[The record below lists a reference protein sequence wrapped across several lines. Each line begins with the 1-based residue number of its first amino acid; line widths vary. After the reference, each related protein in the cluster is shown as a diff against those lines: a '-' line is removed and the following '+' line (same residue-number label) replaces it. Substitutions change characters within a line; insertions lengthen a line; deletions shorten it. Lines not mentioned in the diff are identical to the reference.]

1 MTSGVRDRGAGRRA
15 GRRAAGPEQPES
27 ERESK
32 ERRPSSDRR
41 AFVRR
46 RWVAAGVL
54 AAVLGTGYLVL
65 FTPVVGVHEVE
76 VTGLATLEAEEVRA
90 AAAIEPGTPLIRLD
104 TEEVRDRV
112 TRLPKVFAAEVT
124 RSFPGTVR
132 IAVTER
138 TPVAV
143 AGGGHLV
150 DGTGLDYA
158 VVARVPDGLPKLTVD
173 NVRPDDPATRA
184 AVAVL
189 AAIPQ
194 QLRVRVVEVTA
205 KTPGDV
211 RLNLSDG
218 KVVKWGGAEDSGRKA
233 AVLGA
238 LLSREGRTYDV
249 TTPDFP
255 TVS

>member
-1 MTSGVRDRGAGRRA
+1 MTSGVRDRGARRRA
-15 GRRAAGPEQPES
+15 GRRAADPEPEA
-27 ERESK
+27 ESK
-32 ERRPSSDRR
+32 ERRPSDQRR
-41 AFVRR
+41 YVRR

-65 FTPVVGVHEVE
+65 FTPVAGVHEVE
-76 VTGLATLEAEEVRA
+76 VTGLATMDAEEVRA
-90 AAAIEPGTPLIRLD
+90 AAAIEPGTPLARLD

-189 AAIPQ
+189 AAIPR
-194 QLRVRVVEVTA
+194 QLRARVVEVTA

-211 RLNLSDG
+211 RLSLSDG

-255 TVS
+255 TIS